1 MKKLKVLLAACLVV
15 IAAVITATA
24 AACSGSS
31 QATLVGLYY
40 KDGTVNTGSGESYT
54 LEVYDDGTYELTYRQ
69 SWHLGE
75 SLSLT
80 YGRLVTSYGTYEVTA
95 EDETAG
101 TTTYH
106 LAAPDRMQ
114 LIAYHRLSTLIIVDT
129 ADWPE
134 DGITYTLYE
143 RAETEIWET
152 ADEFIAAYGRE
163 YDMTWDSIGYVLN
176 VSVVGEQIPVDAA
189 VVVD

>member
-1 MKKLKVLLAACLVV
+1 MKKLKMVIAACLVV
-15 IAAVITATA
+15 LTVGVTATA
-24 AACSGSS
+24 VACSDSS
-31 QATLVGLYY
+31 EASLVGLYY

-69 SWHLGE
+69 TWYLGE
-75 SLSLT
+75 SLALT

-95 EDETAG
+95 EDATAG

-106 LAAPDRMQ
+106 LAMPDRIQ
-114 LIAYHRLSTLIIVDT
+114 LIAYHRLSTLVIVDT
-129 ADWPE
+129 ADWP
-134 DGITYTLYE
+134 DGGINYTLYE

-163 YDMTWDSIGYVLN
+163 YDMVWDSIGYALTVN
-176 VSVVGEQIPVDAA
+176 VVGDQIPVDGA
-189 VVVD
+189 VIVD